1 MNYKRVGF
9 GDTLIVN
16 TDRIIMPS
24 AHEMITAARVSPLIN
39 GKWGHFWPFLH
50 SDQSLDFLL
59 NHTGHFAAQSI
70 PVLSKGGLDLG
81 DSWNQ
86 MLREGLKSVLVL
98 SAFKLAAR
106 IDVDQCLSDDLAK
119 T

>member
-1 MNYKRVGF
+1 MS
-9 GDTLIVN
+9 
-16 TDRIIMPS
+16 S
-24 AHEMITAARVSPLIN
+24 AHEMIAAARVSPLIN
-39 GKWGHFWPFLH
+39 GKWGHFWPSLH
-50 SDQSLDFLL
+50 SNQSLDLLL
-59 NHTGHFAAQSI
+59 NHTRHFAAQSI
-70 PVLSKGGLDLG
+70 PILSKGGLHLG

-98 SAFKLAAR
+98 STLELAAR